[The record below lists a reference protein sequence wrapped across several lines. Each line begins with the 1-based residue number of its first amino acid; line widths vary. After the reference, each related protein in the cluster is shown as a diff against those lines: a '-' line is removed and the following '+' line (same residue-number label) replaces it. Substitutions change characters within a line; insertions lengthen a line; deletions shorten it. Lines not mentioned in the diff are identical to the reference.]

1 MADGAAVMW
10 WIIGAIGI
18 VLAVIVD
25 RVPLEGPDDFQND
38 WTDSTLF
45 GD

>member
-1 MADGAAVMW
+1 MW

-25 RVPLEGPDDFQND
+25 RVPIEGQDDFQND